1 MVFVSVV
8 ELKEGSER
16 RRNNLKR
23 RNGIEKLFVFF
34 NRSRSGG
41 THTLRLF
48 NNVFFAGASPFI
60 RMRPTAVFIFNSS
73 FIESFFAFSYGSMNG
88 LFFLLISIAIFVLA
102 FLPRTI
108 KSSAANCWLLYNVW
122 NNDNFRNFF
131 FFKQVNTNFALAAIF
146 QNHHRKNNVIAND
159 KCVIAKSVCGDF
171 NDFNIFH
178 SFCISWYGCRLPAE
192 KQLYFWRDALTFF
205 RPSMY

>member
-1 MVFVSVV
+1 MNW
-8 ELKEGSER
+8 KKGSER

-48 NNVFFAGASPFI
+48 NNVFFCRCISIHSNASNGSVHLQQLIYWIVFCIFI
-60 RMRPTAVFIFNSS
+60 RIDEWIV
-73 FIESFFAFSYGSMNG
+73 
-88 LFFLLISIAIFVLA
+88 FFLLISIAIFVLA
-102 FLPRTI
+102 FLSRTI

-131 FFKQVNTNFALAAIF
+131 FSNRWIPILRLRPYFKTII
-146 QNHHRKNNVIAND
+146 RKNNVIAND

-178 SFCISWYGCRLPAE
+178 SFCISWYGCRLPTE